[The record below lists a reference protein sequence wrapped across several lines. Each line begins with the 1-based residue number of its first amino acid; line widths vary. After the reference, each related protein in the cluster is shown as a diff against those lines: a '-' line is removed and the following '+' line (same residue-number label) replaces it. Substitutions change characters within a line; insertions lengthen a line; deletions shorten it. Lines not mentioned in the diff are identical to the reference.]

1 MGKRGL
7 TIFGFVAAVAVVA
20 AIVVA
25 LLNGVPG
32 SSRGGD
38 SATNQSGAPVVEA
51 TDSEAAVNA
60 ATALAEALSA
70 ANSGSDKGDVA
81 SRMYRVSEGD
91 LTVLDA
97 AGLDAHT
104 RLSGGFVESA
114 GLAGAYQ
121 YAMIA
126 LAAQV
131 QPDGSAVAAPS
142 ATSVG
147 GVYVDRAAGL
157 AYVPLSTFSGSAP
170 AMSVLMVRVDGQW
183 LVEPYGVLDDI
194 RLSNTVQEATRGQ
207 QGDAAQSGN

>member
-1 MGKRGL
+1 MGKRSL
-7 TIFGFVAAVAVVA
+7 LVFGFVAAVAVVA

-38 SATNQSGAPVVEA
+38 STAGQSGAPVVEA

-142 ATSVG
+142 ASGVG
-147 GVYVDRAAGL
+147 GVYVDRAAGI

-194 RLSNTVQEATRGQ
+194 RLSNAVQDAARGQ

>member
-32 SSRGGD
+32 SSRSGD
-38 SATNQSGAPVVEA
+38 SAAGQSGAPVVEA

-70 ANSGSDKGDVA
+70 ANSGSDKGDAA

-147 GVYVDRAAGL
+147 GVYVDRAAGI

-183 LVEPYGVLDDI
+183 LVEPYGVLDGI

-207 QGDAAQSGN
+207 AGAAQSSQ

>member
-32 SSRGGD
+32 STSGGD

-70 ANSGSDKGDVA
+70 ANSGSDKGDAA

-147 GVYVDRAAGL
+147 GVYVDREAGL

-183 LVEPYGVLDDI
+183 LVEP
-194 RLSNTVQEATRGQ
+194 
-207 QGDAAQSGN
+207 

>member
-25 LLNGVPG
+25 LLNVVPG

-38 SATNQSGAPVVEA
+38 STAGQSGAPVVEA
-51 TDSEAAVNA
+51 TDSEAAVSA
-60 ATALAEALSA
+60 ASALAEALSA
-70 ANSGSDKGDVA
+70 ANSGSDKGDAA

-97 AGLDAHT
+97 AELDAHT
-104 RLSGGFVESA
+104 QLSGGFTQSA

-142 ATSVG
+142 ASGVG
-147 GVYVDRAAGL
+147 GVYVDRAAGI

-194 RLSNTVQEATRGQ
+194 RLSNAVQAAARGQ
-207 QGDAAQSGN
+207 QGDSAQSGQ

>member
-32 SSRGGD
+32 SSRSGD
-38 SATNQSGAPVVEA
+38 SAAGQSGAAVVEA

-70 ANSGSDKGDVA
+70 ANSGSDKGDAA

-147 GVYVDRAAGL
+147 GVYVDRAAGI

-207 QGDAAQSGN
+207 AGAAQSSQ

>member
-7 TIFGFVAAVAVVA
+7 TIFGFVAAVAAVA

-38 SATNQSGAPVVEA
+38 STASQSGGASAEA
-51 TDSEAAVNA
+51 TDSEAAINA
-60 ATALAEALSA
+60 ASALAGALSA
-70 ANSGSDKGDVA
+70 ANSGSDKGDVS

-97 AGLDAHT
+97 AGLNAHT
-104 RLSGGFVESA
+104 RLSGSFTQSA

-142 ATSVG
+142 ASGVG
-147 GVYVDRAAGL
+147 GVYVDRVAGL

-194 RLSNTVQEATRGQ
+194 RLSNTVQEAARGQ
-207 QGDAAQSGN
+207 AGAAQSGQ

>member
-32 SSRGGD
+32 SSRSGD
-38 SATNQSGAPVVEA
+38 SAAGQSGAPVVEA

-60 ATALAEALSA
+60 ATALAEALST
-70 ANSGSDKGDVA
+70 ANSGSDKGDAA

-147 GVYVDRAAGL
+147 GVYVDRAAGI

-207 QGDAAQSGN
+207 AGAAQSSQ

>member
-1 MGKRGL
+1 MGKRSL
-7 TIFGFVAAVAVVA
+7 LVFGFVAAVAVVA

-38 SATNQSGAPVVEA
+38 STAGQSGAPVVEA

-70 ANSGSDKGDVA
+70 ANSGSDKGDAA

-104 RLSGGFVESA
+104 RLSGGFTQSA

-131 QPDGSAVAAPS
+131 QPDGGPVAAPS
-142 ATSVG
+142 ASGVG
-147 GVYVDRAAGL
+147 GAYVDRVAGI

-194 RLSNTVQEATRGQ
+194 RLSNAVQAAARGQ

>member
-1 MGKRGL
+1 M
-7 TIFGFVAAVAVVA
+7 
-20 AIVVA
+20 
-25 LLNGVPG
+25 
-32 SSRGGD
+32 
-38 SATNQSGAPVVEA
+38 VEA

-70 ANSGSDKGDVA
+70 ANSGSDKGDAA

-142 ATSVG
+142 ASGVG
-147 GVYVDRAAGL
+147 GVYVDREAGL

-207 QGDAAQSGN
+207 AGAAQSGQ

>member
-7 TIFGFVAAVAVVA
+7 TIFGLVAAVAVVA

-38 SATNQSGAPVVEA
+38 SAAGQSGAPVVEV

-70 ANSGSDKGDVA
+70 ANSGSDKGDAA

-97 AGLDAHT
+97 AGLDSHT

-131 QPDGSAVAAPS
+131 QPDGGAVAAPS

-147 GVYVDRAAGL
+147 GVYVDRAAGI

-207 QGDAAQSGN
+207 AGAAQSSQ

>member
-7 TIFGFVAAVAVVA
+7 TIFGLVAAVAVVA

-25 LLNGVPG
+25 LLNGVTG
-32 SSRGGD
+32 STSGGD
-38 SATNQSGAPVVEA
+38 SAAGQSGAPVVEA

-70 ANSGSDKGDVA
+70 ANSGSDKGDAA

-142 ATSVG
+142 ASGVG
-147 GVYVDRAAGL
+147 GVYVDREAGL

-194 RLSNTVQEATRGQ
+194 RLSNAVQDAARGQ
-207 QGDAAQSGN
+207 QGYAAQSGN

>member
-1 MGKRGL
+1 MGKRSL
-7 TIFGFVAAVAVVA
+7 LVFGFVAAVAVVA

-38 SATNQSGAPVVEA
+38 SATNQSGATVVEA

-70 ANSGSDKGDVA
+70 ANSGSDKGDAA

-97 AGLDAHT
+97 AGLDSHT

-131 QPDGSAVAAPS
+131 QPDGGAVAAPS
-142 ATSVG
+142 ATGVG
-147 GVYVDRAAGL
+147 GVYVDRAAGI

-170 AMSVLMVRVDGQW
+170 AMSVLMVRVDSQW

-194 RLSNTVQEATRGQ
+194 RLSNTVQDAARGQ

>member
-32 SSRGGD
+32 SSRSGD
-38 SATNQSGAPVVEA
+38 SAAGQSGEPVVEA

-70 ANSGSDKGDVA
+70 ANSGSDKGDAA

-147 GVYVDRAAGL
+147 GVYVDRAAGI

-207 QGDAAQSGN
+207 AGAAQSSQ

>member
-32 SSRGGD
+32 SSRSGD
-38 SATNQSGAPVVEA
+38 SAAGQSGAPVVEA

-70 ANSGSDKGDVA
+70 ANSGSDKGDAA

-147 GVYVDRAAGL
+147 GVYVDRAAGI

-170 AMSVLMVRVDGQW
+170 AMSVLMVRVDDQW

-207 QGDAAQSGN
+207 AGAAQSSQ

>member
-32 SSRGGD
+32 SSRGGV
-38 SATNQSGAPVVEA
+38 SAAGQSGAPVVEA

-70 ANSGSDKGDVA
+70 ANSGSDKGDAA
-81 SRMYRVSEGD
+81 SRMYRVGEGD

-142 ATSVG
+142 ATSIG
-147 GVYVDRAAGL
+147 GVYVDREAGL

-207 QGDAAQSGN
+207 AGAAQSGQ

>member
-20 AIVVA
+20 AIIVA

-38 SATNQSGAPVVEA
+38 STAGQSGASVVEA

-60 ATALAEALSA
+60 ASALAEALSA
-70 ANSGSDKGDVA
+70 ANSGSDKGDAA

-97 AGLDAHT
+97 SALDAHT
-104 RLSGGFVESA
+104 RLSGSFTQSA

-131 QPDGSAVAAPS
+131 QPDGGAVAAPS
-142 ATSVG
+142 ASSVG

-194 RLSNTVQEATRGQ
+194 RLSNAVQAAASGQ
-207 QGDAAQSGN
+207 QGDAAQSAQ

>member
-7 TIFGFVAAVAVVA
+7 TIFGFVSAVVVVA
-20 AIVVA
+20 AVVVA
-25 LLNGVPG
+25 LLNGVPD

-38 SATNQSGAPVVEA
+38 SAAGQSGAPVVEA

-70 ANSGSDKGDVA
+70 ANSGSDKGDAA

-142 ATSVG
+142 ASGVG
-147 GVYVDRAAGL
+147 GVYVDRAAGI

-194 RLSNTVQEATRGQ
+194 RLSNAVQAAARGQ
-207 QGDAAQSGN
+207 QGDAAQSGQ

>member
-32 SSRGGD
+32 STSGGG
-38 SATNQSGAPVVEA
+38 STAGQSGAPVVET

-70 ANSGSDKGDVA
+70 ANSGSDKGDAA

-147 GVYVDRAAGL
+147 GVYVDREAGL

>member
-7 TIFGFVAAVAVVA
+7 TIFGFVSAVAVVA

-38 SATNQSGAPVVEA
+38 SAAGQSGAPVVEA

-70 ANSGSDKGDVA
+70 ANSGSDKGDAA

-131 QPDGSAVAAPS
+131 QPDGSAVAEPS

-147 GVYVDRAAGL
+147 GVYVDSTAGL

-194 RLSNTVQEATRGQ
+194 RLSNAVQSAARGQ
-207 QGDAAQSGN
+207 QGDSAQSGQ

>member
-38 SATNQSGAPVVEA
+38 SAAGQSGAPVVEA

-70 ANSGSDKGDVA
+70 ANSGSDKGDAA
-81 SRMYRVSEGD
+81 SRMYRVGEGD

-97 AGLDAHT
+97 AGLDSHT

-147 GVYVDRAAGL
+147 GVYVDRAAGI

-207 QGDAAQSGN
+207 AGAAQSSQ

>member
-1 MGKRGL
+1 ML
-7 TIFGFVAAVAVVA
+7 H
-20 AIVVA
+20 
-25 LLNGVPG
+25 
-32 SSRGGD
+32 
-38 SATNQSGAPVVEA
+38 
-51 TDSEAAVNA
+51 
-60 ATALAEALSA
+60 
-70 ANSGSDKGDVA
+70 
-81 SRMYRVSEGD
+81 Y
-91 LTVLDA
+91 
-97 AGLDAHT
+97 

-131 QPDGSAVAAPS
+131 QPDGGPVAAPS
-142 ATSVG
+142 ASGVG
-147 GVYVDRAAGL
+147 GVYVDREAGI

-194 RLSNTVQEATRGQ
+194 RLSNAVQAAARGQ

>member
-1 MGKRGL
+1 MGKRSL
-7 TIFGFVAAVAVVA
+7 LVFGFVAAVAVVA

-32 SSRGGD
+32 SSCGGD

-70 ANSGSDKGDVA
+70 ANSGSDKGDAA

-104 RLSGGFVESA
+104 RLVESA

-142 ATSVG
+142 ASGVG
-147 GVYVDRAAGL
+147 GVYVDREAGL

-207 QGDAAQSGN
+207 AGTAQSGQ

>member
-25 LLNGVPG
+25 LLNGAPG
-32 SSRGGD
+32 SSRSGD
-38 SATNQSGAPVVEA
+38 SAAGQSGAPVVEA

-70 ANSGSDKGDVA
+70 ANSGSDKGDAA

-147 GVYVDRAAGL
+147 GVYVDRAAGI

-207 QGDAAQSGN
+207 AGAAQSSQ

>member
-32 SSRGGD
+32 SSRSGD
-38 SATNQSGAPVVEA
+38 SAAGQSGAPVVEA

-70 ANSGSDKGDVA
+70 ANSGSDKGDAA

-142 ATSVG
+142 ANSVG
-147 GVYVDRAAGL
+147 GVYVDRAAGI

-207 QGDAAQSGN
+207 AGAAQSSQ

>member
-1 MGKRGL
+1 MGKRSL
-7 TIFGFVAAVAVVA
+7 LVFGFVAAVAVVA
-20 AIVVA
+20 AIAVA

-38 SATNQSGAPVVEA
+38 STAGQSGAPVVEA

-70 ANSGSDKGDVA
+70 ANSGSDKGDVD

-97 AGLDAHT
+97 AGLNAHT
-104 RLSGGFVESA
+104 RLSGDFVESA

-142 ATSVG
+142 ASGVG
-147 GVYVDRAAGL
+147 GVYVDRAAGI
-157 AYVPLSTFSGSAP
+157 AYVPLSTFSGNAP
-170 AMSVLMVRVDGQW
+170 AMSVLMVRVNGQW

-194 RLSNTVQEATRGQ
+194 RLSNAVQEAARGQ
-207 QGDAAQSGN
+207 AGATQSGQ

>member
-38 SATNQSGAPVVEA
+38 SAAGQSGAPVVEA

-70 ANSGSDKGDVA
+70 ANSGSDKGDAA
-81 SRMYRVSEGD
+81 SRMYRVGDGD

-97 AGLDAHT
+97 AGLDART

-147 GVYVDRAAGL
+147 GVYVDREAGI

-207 QGDAAQSGN
+207 AGAAQSSQ

>member
-25 LLNGVPG
+25 LLNGVSG

-38 SATNQSGAPVVEA
+38 STAGQSGATVVEA

-70 ANSGSDKGDVA
+70 ANSGSDKGDAA

-104 RLSGGFVESA
+104 RLSGGFTQSA

-142 ATSVG
+142 ATGVG
-147 GVYVDRAAGL
+147 GVYVDRTAGL

-194 RLSNTVQEATRGQ
+194 RLSNAVQDAARGQ
-207 QGDAAQSGN
+207 RGDAVQSGN

>member
-7 TIFGFVAAVAVVA
+7 TIFGFIAAVAVVA

-38 SATNQSGAPVVEA
+38 SAAGQSGAPVVEA

-70 ANSGSDKGDVA
+70 ANSGSDKGDAA

-104 RLSGGFVESA
+104 RLSGGFTQSA

-131 QPDGSAVAAPS
+131 QPDGSVVAAPS
-142 ATSVG
+142 ASGVG
-147 GVYVDRAAGL
+147 GVYVDREAGL

-194 RLSNTVQEATRGQ
+194 RLSNAVQDAARVQ
-207 QGDAAQSGN
+207 QGDAAQSGQ

>member
-1 MGKRGL
+1 MGKRSL
-7 TIFGFVAAVAVVA
+7 LVFGFVAAVAVVA

-38 SATNQSGAPVVEA
+38 STAGQSGAPVVEA

-70 ANSGSDKGDVA
+70 ANSGSDKGDAA

-104 RLSGGFVESA
+104 RLSGGFTQSA

-121 YAMIA
+121 YAMIT

-131 QPDGSAVAAPS
+131 QPDGGPVAAPS
-142 ATSVG
+142 ASGVG
-147 GVYVDRAAGL
+147 GVYVDRVAGI

-194 RLSNTVQEATRGQ
+194 RLSNAVQAAARGQ

>member
-7 TIFGFVAAVAVVA
+7 TTFGFVAAVSVVA

-38 SATNQSGAPVVEA
+38 STAGQSGAPVVEA

-70 ANSGSDKGDVA
+70 ANSGSDKGDAA

-104 RLSGGFVESA
+104 RLSGGFTQSA

-131 QPDGSAVAAPS
+131 QPDGGPVAAPS
-142 ATSVG
+142 ASGVG
-147 GVYVDRAAGL
+147 GVYVDRVAGI
-157 AYVPLSTFSGSAP
+157 AYVPSTFSGSAP

-194 RLSNTVQEATRGQ
+194 RLSNAVQAAARGQ
-207 QGDAAQSGN
+207 AGAAQSGQ